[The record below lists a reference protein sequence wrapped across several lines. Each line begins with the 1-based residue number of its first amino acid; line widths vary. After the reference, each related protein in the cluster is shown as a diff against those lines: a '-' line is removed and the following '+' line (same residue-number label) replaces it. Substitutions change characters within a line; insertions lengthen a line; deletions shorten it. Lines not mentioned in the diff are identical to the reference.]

1 MSSLLLSYPVIDK
14 IIKVAPWGTEIAEF
28 GEFPSGAHD
37 DGESCSEKCIR
48 RNLLYQMK
56 EIDMKATREYHK
68 KYPPKVGNEV
78 VVFNTSYG
86 LHEKEHKRI
95 SAITERGRLI
105 VEHRMAYAGVSFWK
119 SGQNCKA
126 PTGQTWLVP
135 IELYEIKILNH
146 EFGCKNFKIYFPET
160 LKESKDYG

>member
-14 IIKVAPWGTEIAEF
+14 IIKVAPWGTEIREF
-28 GEFPSGAHD
+28 GEFPSGAID

-56 EIDMKATREYHK
+56 EIDMEATREYHK

-78 VVFNTSYG
+78 VVFNTSGG

-160 LKESKDYG
+160 LKEKENE